1 MLKSKFKTAVIY
13 CPNFRRSCRFIIQMS
28 FNTVLRVTQDNSF
41 TQARI
46 GVRELDVLRVMKE
59 MRKRRYNFSD
69 KLLDIN
75 FKSIKQMKQ

>member
-1 MLKSKFKTAVIY
+1 
-13 CPNFRRSCRFIIQMS
+13 MS